1 MAERLFQRPD
11 GSIPPRYQRMM
22 ASAETKGKGFD
33 MDRFILQSMGNARV
47 TTIHK
52 LKALFVDQAGCK
64 YYYDKPDPSDAT
76 FSQYSVRLP
85 KNKQPGKI
93 YFNPSTHIIELTR
106 LQTKQPV
113 AINEIKWFQ
122 LPAQGYAMGRI
133 SMKIS

>member
-11 GSIPPRYQRMM
+11 GSIPHRYQRMM
-22 ASAETKGKGFD
+22 ASAETKGKD
-33 MDRFILQSMGNARV
+33 QIDRFILRSMGNARV
-47 TTIHK
+47 TTVHK

-93 YFNPSTHIIELTR
+93 YFNPSTRIIELTR
-106 LQTKQPV
+106 LQTKQSV

-122 LPAQGYAMGRI
+122 LPAPGYAMGRI